1 MILNHLEYYMYLI
14 LRRAGTST
22 VVGQEL
28 EDGARHAKPEM
39 VRGATGAAAKVQ
51 GGTDLAKVL
60 RDFGVSPATFFTWNR
75 LISGFK
81 LCRVSVMLY
90 TCLHIHICIWS
101 SRVSDAFF

>member
-51 GGTDLAKVL
+51 GGGDLAKVL
-60 RDFGVSPATFFTWNR
+60 RDFGVSPATFFSMEQVD
-75 LISGFK
+75 IGIQVVQS
-81 LCRVSVMLY
+81 
-90 TCLHIHICIWS
+90 
-101 SRVSDAFF
+101 VSDALHMFTHSYLHLV